1 MKQQRGYIAIAS
13 VLVISAVAVIIGTA
27 VALQSINE
35 IQTALS
41 HKKGQE
47 ALQLVEGCTEDALIR
62 LNKVASIPATIT
74 IPQGTCSVT
83 INSNT
88 GNNWTFTIAGTINN
102 YTKRVQVSATR
113 GTTFVITSWQEL

>member
-1 MKQQRGYIAIAS
+1 MQHQKGYIAIAS
-13 VLVISAVAVIIGTA
+13 ILVISAVAVIIGTA

-47 ALQLVEGCTEDALIR
+47 SLQLVEGCTENALIR
-62 LNKVASIPATIT
+62 LNRVASLSATVT
-74 IPQGTCSVT
+74 IPEGSCSVT

-88 GNNWTFTIAGTINN
+88 GNNWTFTVSGTVNN
-102 YTKRVQVSATR
+102 YTKSVQVSATR
-113 GTTFVITSWQEL
+113 GDTFTITNWQEL